1 MAELLA
7 PAGDFE
13 SLKAAVE
20 AGADAVYLAGKKFG
34 ARAYAENFS
43 DENMVQAVKFA
54 HLRNVAVHV
63 TVNTLIA
70 DEEISDFT
78 RYIEFL
84 CQANVDAILVQ
95 DLGAADLVK
104 KIAPKMP
111 LHASTQMTIHNLEG
125 VLMLAEMGFT
135 RVVLS
140 RELSL
145 EEIEYISKNSPIE
158 TEIFI
163 HGALC
168 VCYSGQ
174 CLMSSMIGGRS
185 GNRGR
190 CAQPCRL
197 PYTLVDSDGN
207 DVLKN
212 SAGEYL
218 LSPKD
223 LNTLNILP
231 KILSTGVTSLKIE
244 GRMKRPEYVAT
255 VVKIYRDAINRYEN
269 NGFFSAATEENK
281 KLAQIFN
288 RDFTTAYLE
297 KNPGKNLISDKR
309 PNNRGILV
317 GRVTKIEQNKLT
329 IKLAEKV
336 DAGDQIEIWVKKGGR
351 KNFTIKKISFNKEFC
366 VIEVD
371 DTHGIKIHDRVFK
384 IFDAQL
390 TAEARKFFKSEAPVK
405 KIDVTAKVYA
415 TNAKPLTLV
424 MTDEDGN
431 SSEVKTNFCA
441 EIAKNTPLTLD
452 ILQRQISKLGNTI
465 FNLKDITAEI
475 DSNLMM
481 PLSEINEVRRKAV
494 ESLEKQRLAK
504 FDKNFSIP
512 ILKSGES
519 FNSYHAKSIELI
531 AQVDTLDK
539 LNIAIENGADAILYG
554 GENFCNRIVKV
565 EEILKALNITHA
577 MGKNFYLATPRI
589 IRQKELDE
597 LKFLLT
603 ASNFDAIY
611 VHNLGTLRLV
621 KKLTNVPIHSDFS
634 LAVFNSL
641 TINFLKNLGLKCVT
655 LSPELTLEQ
664 IKKLINKSNLPVECI
679 VHGYTELM
687 ISSYCALGG
696 FLGKINGEKCSHI
709 CKNNI
714 FYLKD
719 RKNILFPVKTDQFC
733 RMHILNSKVLSMIE
747 HRKNFENVAK
757 IRADC
762 RSLSVRET
770 EKIIHIY
777 KFGGNEITNFTRGHY
792 FRGITSI

>member
-1 MAELLA
+1 MVELLA
-7 PAGDFE
+7 PAGNFE
-13 SLKAAVE
+13 ALKAAVE
-20 AGADAVYLAGKKFG
+20 AGADAVYLAGKNFG

-43 DENMVQAVKFA
+43 RETLMEAVKFA
-54 HLRNVAVHV
+54 HLRNVAVHL
-63 TVNTLIA
+63 TANTLIA
-70 DEEISDFT
+70 DEEFSDFVK
-78 RYIEFL
+78 YIEFL

-95 DLGAADLVK
+95 DLGAASLIRQV
-104 KIAPKMP
+104 APTMP

-125 VLMLAEMGFT
+125 VLMLAELGFS

-158 TEIFI
+158 TEIFV

-185 GNRGR
+185 GNRGC

-255 VVKIYRDAINRYEN
+255 VVKIYREAIDRYKKDKI
-269 NGFFSAATEENK
+269 FTASTEENK

-297 KNPGKNLISDKR
+297 KNQGKNLISDKR
-309 PNNRGILV
+309 PNNRGILA
-317 GRVTKIEQNKLT
+317 GRVVKIKKNEIAVKL
-329 IKLAEKV
+329 IEKI
-336 DAGDQIEIWVKKGGR
+336 DIGDQIEIWVKVGGR
-351 KNFTIKKISFNKEFC
+351 KNFTVKNLRFDDEFC
-366 VIEVD
+366 VIEVN
-371 DTHGIKIHDRVFK
+371 DTRGIKINDRVFK
-384 IFDAQL
+384 IFDAKL
-390 TAEARKFFKSEAPVK
+390 TAEARKFFKGESPIRKIPVT
-405 KIDVTAKVYA
+405 VKVYA
-415 TNAKPLTLV
+415 KINNPLILM

-431 SSEVKTNFCA
+431 SIEVKTNFCA
-441 EIAKNTPLTLD
+441 ENAKNAPLTLE
-452 ILQRQISKLGNTI
+452 ILKKQISRLGNTI
-465 FNLKDITAEI
+465 FNLTDITAEI

-481 PLSEINEVRRKAV
+481 PISEINEVRRKAV
-494 ESLEKQRLAK
+494 ESLEKQRLEK
-504 FDKNFSIP
+504 FSEKIFNP
-512 ILKSGES
+512 ILGRAKIFKPHQIKST
-519 FNSYHAKSIELI
+519 ELI
-531 AQVDTLDK
+531 AQIDTLDK
-539 LNIAIENGADAILYG
+539 LKIAIENGADSVLYG
-554 GENFCNRIVKV
+554 GENFCNRQVGV

-589 IRQKELDE
+589 VRQKEIDKLTSI
-597 LKFLLT
+597 LT
-603 ASNFDAIY
+603 AGNYDAIY
-611 VHNLGTLRLV
+611 VHNIGTLRLA
-621 KKLTNVPIHSDFS
+621 KKSVNLPIHSDFS
-634 LAVFNSL
+634 FAVFNSS
-641 TINFLKNLGLKCVT
+641 TINFLKNLGVESVT

-664 IKKLINKSNLPVECI
+664 IKNLTIKSSIPVECV
-679 VHGYTELM
+679 VHGRTELM
-687 ISSYCALGG
+687 ISAYCVLGS
-696 FLGKINGEKCSHI
+696 FLGKIDEEKCRHI
-709 CKNNI
+709 CKTAE

-733 RMHILNSKVLSMIE
+733 RMHILNSKTLSMIE
-747 HRKNFENVAK
+747 HRTDFENVAK

-762 RSLSVRET
+762 RALSVEET
-770 EKIIHIY
+770 KKIIHTY
-777 KFGGNEITNFTRGHY
+777 KFGGNEIENFTRGHY
-792 FRGITSI
+792 FRSIIST